1 MAVSNAIPA
10 TGEPLPEFRA
20 GPFKL
25 EDTRL
30 YAAASLDDNP
40 LHTDPAAALAAG
52 LQGPI
57 VHGMLLMGMFEQA
70 VAAWRTDMRIV
81 RLQTTFLRPVGL
93 GDSVAIGGR
102 VAKVTRGHD
111 GVDVVLRLLV
121 RTGADALACVGEAAG
136 RIPAA

>member
-1 MAVSNAIPA
+1 
-10 TGEPLPEFRA
+10 
-20 GPFKL
+20 
-25 EDTRL
+25 
-30 YAAASLDDNP
+30 
-40 LHTDPAAALAAG
+40 
-52 LQGPI
+52 
-57 VHGMLLMGMFEQA
+57 
-70 VAAWRTDMRIV
+70 MRIV

-121 RTGADALACVGEAAG
+121 RTRADELACVGEAAG